1 MTQDR
6 TRLLLGIAGK
16 VGSGKDT
23 VADLLELQYGFRTVN
38 LSELV
43 YAANREL
50 LISPTRE
57 QQKSLATE
65 RRRQDGAYWVK
76 FAYERATTDNS
87 IQEIALVSLYCEDE
101 VNHLKNSL
109 NGKLLVVHCDDLA
122 VRYERYVRRYARDLR
137 RILQVEEFDEI
148 DSRETFSDDPVEPNI
163 DRVVSMAD
171 IVIDNSTSKEDL
183 SRRLKEAL
191 ESFGCRPQNSLIPTD
206 EDSDSPDSFFFV
218 KRLERRYR
226 AITFFRDYV
235 ALKDHP
241 ELTDRA
247 RALAALTPSL
257 HSVHH
262 VSDEFAARLIE
273 AILGPEDDKDPIKA
287 FERYKSVPYHTTDEE
302 LALLL
307 NEAQFQ
313 NFYEQLQGHLLNAEK
328 SVHRSSIEH
337 LREIAKADEKQFRVE
352 ESRSLEKMLENG
364 LGISLPPTEEA
375 LNDWNEALRI
385 CGDGPTP
392 VTEILKNKRLVEV
405 SGLGNSKISLVIHDA
420 IDHLWFINVLNEE
433 GFFTKYSRLFKSIGN
448 PVATDLYKRE
458 GEAIASISFG
468 VRSWT
473 NFQVG
478 YAPTWTIHDIAT
490 MFDKHLDGKR
500 LDETHSE
507 AHRII
512 RRLARNPFSRE
523 AQSLSF
529 VYSNYRT
536 ELDEQR
542 RRYGTIK
549 YRDLETNRIE
559 GELDPEGADYL
570 SFFIEAHNLI
580 VGAVEKRFDD
590 RPRVK
595 HRDTLLRIHLLFESR
610 LADKELASRGE
621 GIRWSLF
628 PQKLDELDIT
638 SINLSPE
645 RIRWI
650 SHNFGF
656 TAVRESII

>member
-1 MTQDR
+1 VTQHR
-6 TRLLLGIAGK
+6 PRLILGIAGK

-23 VADLLELQYGFRTVN
+23 VADLLQLQFGFCTVN

-76 FAYERATTDNS
+76 FAYERATTDKFAD
-87 IQEIALVSLYCEDE
+87 EVALISLYCEDE
-101 VNHLKNSL
+101 VNYLKNSL
-109 NGKLLVVHCDDLA
+109 NGKLLVVHCDDLTI
-122 VRYERYVRRYARDLR
+122 RYERYVRRYARDPR
-137 RILQVEEFDEI
+137 RILQVEEFAELDA
-148 DSRETFSDDPVEPNI
+148 RERFSDDPVEPNI
-163 DRVVSMAD
+163 DRVISMAD

-191 ESFGCRPQNSLIPTD
+191 ESFGCRPQNSLIPSE
-206 EDSDSPDSFFFV
+206 EDPDSPDSFFFV

-235 ALKDHP
+235 ALKYHP
-241 ELTDRA
+241 ELTDSD

-262 VSDEFAARLIE
+262 VSDEFAVRLIE
-273 AILGPEDDKDPIKA
+273 AILGPEDDKDSRKA

-313 NFYEQLQGHLLNAEK
+313 NFYEQLQSHLLNAEK
-328 SVHRSSIEH
+328 SIHRSSIEH

-352 ESRSLEKMLENG
+352 EGRSLAKMLENG
-364 LGISLPPTEEA
+364 LGISLAPEA
-375 LNDWNEALRI
+375 HDDWKEALRI

-433 GFFTKYSRLFKSIGN
+433 GFFAKYSRLFRSIGN
-448 PVATDLYKRE
+448 PMATDLYKRE

-490 MFDKHLDGKR
+490 MFDEHLDGKR
-500 LDETHSE
+500 LDETHSD

-549 YRDLETNRIE
+549 YRNLETNRIE
-559 GELDPEGADYL
+559 GELDPQGADYL
-570 SFFIEAHNLI
+570 SFFIEAHNLL
-580 VGAVEKRFDD
+580 VGAVEKRHDG

-610 LADKELASRGE
+610 LADKEAASRGE

-628 PQKLDELDIT
+628 PQKLNELDIS